1 MRLRRRR
8 WWWWWL
14 RGFAVVVYVYSND
27 ETLCLIIGS
36 TLKCIRNG
44 VARYEVRVLQ
54 YWRHIHSS
62 PRFLSGAL
70 AMVQNVELRSWSPCC
85 RCLTFMWTQAT
96 ITRWCTYDRTTRN
109 QPNLTKPNRTKPEPE
124 PEIQEIPAIVVGKQ
138 AKSTRSSHESYDAY
152 VYFWHLACQIQ

>member
-1 MRLRRRR
+1 MMMMTTWIRSRC
-8 WWWWWL
+8 
-14 RGFAVVVYVYSND
+14 
-27 ETLCLIIGS
+27 LCLLERWNLMPNNRVDFEMHTKRG
-36 TLKCIRNG
+36 TG
-44 VARYEVRVLQ
+44 YAVRILQ

-109 QPNLTKPNRTKPEPE
+109 QPNLTKANRTKPEPE
-124 PEIQEIPAIVVGKQ
+124 PEIPEIPAIVAGKQ